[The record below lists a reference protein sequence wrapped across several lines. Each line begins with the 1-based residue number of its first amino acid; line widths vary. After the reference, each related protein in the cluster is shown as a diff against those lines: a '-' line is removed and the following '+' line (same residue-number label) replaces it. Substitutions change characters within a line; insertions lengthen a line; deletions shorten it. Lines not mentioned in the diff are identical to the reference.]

1 MSMSLKNPFVL
12 SLTTLACAALV
23 GCASPR
29 HPNGVPKWLDDASE
43 ANRLGYFM
51 GISLKDSPAPEGFD
65 PSKNT
70 LVSDLTFS
78 TAAHGLNAATGA
90 MDIGSFGVELGL
102 SLATNILNR
111 EEEEDSQ
118 ANVYFPAE
126 QFATHE
132 EAYKAALAA
141 MGEKL
146 ANALKANGYSI
157 YKTVE
162 LSTFGNRYLQ
172 LRVEKES
179 VGCRQTK
186 SILDGCAFNVKF
198 DPDDG
203 ADEPVEVPSYLG
215 FGFERGWDIPRIKF
229 PYHAK
234 SGINLE
240 KDIQP
245 ILQHMSKDLPPNTL
259 FYLAPMK
266 QDGHWTAPYI
276 SDGKNAYFFI
286 QPKKAN

>member
-1 MSMSLKNPFVL
+1 MFSRKFVL
-12 SLTTLACAALV
+12 TSCLAIATSMLA
-23 GCASPR
+23 GCASYK
-29 HPNGVPKWLDDASE
+29 NESGLPKWLDDASE

-70 LVSDLTFS
+70 LVSDVTFS
-78 TAAHGLNAATGA
+78 AAAHSLNAATGA

-102 SLATNILNR
+102 SLATNILKR
-111 EEEEDSQ
+111 EEEEYSQ

-157 YKTVE
+157 YKTME

-229 PYHAK
+229 PFHAK

-240 KDIQP
+240 KEIQP
-245 ILQHMSKDLPPNTL
+245 ILQHLSKDLPPNTL

-286 QPKKAN
+286 KPKKAN

>member
-1 MSMSLKNPFVL
+1 M
-12 SLTTLACAALV
+12 LA
-23 GCASPR
+23 GCASYK
-29 HPNGVPKWLDDASE
+29 NESGLPKWLDDASE

-78 TAAHGLNAATGA
+78 TLAHSNALPGI
-90 MDIGSFGVELGL
+90 DIGSFGVELGL

-146 ANALKANGYSI
+146 AKALKANGYSI

-162 LSTFGNRYLQ
+162 LSTFGNSYLQ

-215 FGFERGWDIPRIKF
+215 FGFARGWDIPRIKF

-240 KDIQP
+240 KEIQP
-245 ILQHMSKDLPPNTL
+245 ILQHLSKDLPPNTL

-276 SDGKNAYFFI
+276 SDGKNAYFFVK
-286 QPKKAN
+286 PKTRN

>member
-1 MSMSLKNPFVL
+1 MFSRKFVL
-12 SLTTLACAALV
+12 TNCLAIATSMLA
-23 GCASPR
+23 GCASYK
-29 HPNGVPKWLDDASE
+29 NESGLPKWLDDASE

-70 LVSDLTFS
+70 LVSDVTFS
-78 TAAHGLNAATGA
+78 AAAHGLNAATGA

-102 SLATNILNR
+102 SLATNILKR
-111 EEEEDSQ
+111 KEEEYSQ

-157 YKTVE
+157 YKTME

-229 PYHAK
+229 PFHAK

-240 KDIQP
+240 KEIQP
-245 ILQHMSKDLPPNTL
+245 ILQHLSKDLPPNTL

-286 QPKKAN
+286 KPKKAN

>member
-1 MSMSLKNPFVL
+1 MFSRKFVL
-12 SLTTLACAALV
+12 TSCLAIATSMLA
-23 GCASPR
+23 GCASYK
-29 HPNGVPKWLDDASE
+29 NESGLPKWLDDASE

-70 LVSDLTFS
+70 LVSDVTFS
-78 TAAHGLNAATGA
+78 AAAHGLNAATGA

-102 SLATNILNR
+102 SLATNLLKR
-111 EEEEDSQ
+111 EEEEYSQ

-157 YKTVE
+157 YKTME

-229 PYHAK
+229 PFHAK

-240 KDIQP
+240 KESQP
-245 ILQHMSKDLPPNTL
+245 ILQHLSKDLPPNTL

-276 SDGKNAYFFI
+276 SDGKNAYFLI
-286 QPKKAN
+286 KPKKAN

>member
-1 MSMSLKNPFVL
+1 MFSRKFVL
-12 SLTTLACAALV
+12 TSCLAIATSMLA
-23 GCASPR
+23 GCASYK
-29 HPNGVPKWLDDASE
+29 NESGLPKWLDDASE

-51 GISLKDSPAPEGFD
+51 GISLKDSPTPEGFD

-70 LVSDLTFS
+70 LVSDVTFS
-78 TAAHGLNAATGA
+78 AAAHGLNAATGA

-102 SLATNILNR
+102 SLATNILKR
-111 EEEEDSQ
+111 EEEEYSQ

-157 YKTVE
+157 YKTME

-229 PYHAK
+229 PFHAK

-240 KDIQP
+240 KEIQP
-245 ILQHMSKDLPPNTL
+245 ILQHLSKDLPPNTL

-286 QPKKAN
+286 KPKKAN

>member
-1 MSMSLKNPFVL
+1 MFSRKFVL
-12 SLTTLACAALV
+12 TSCLAIATSMLA
-23 GCASPR
+23 GCASSK
-29 HPNGVPKWLDDASE
+29 NESGLPKWLDDASE

-70 LVSDLTFS
+70 LVSDVTFS
-78 TAAHGLNAATGA
+78 AAAHGLNAATGA

-102 SLATNILNR
+102 SLATNILKR
-111 EEEEDSQ
+111 EEEEYSQ

-157 YKTVE
+157 YKTME

-229 PYHAK
+229 PFHAK

-240 KDIQP
+240 KEIQP
-245 ILQHMSKDLPPNTL
+245 ILQHLSKDLPPNTL

-286 QPKKAN
+286 KPKKAN

>member
-1 MSMSLKNPFVL
+1 MFSRKFVL
-12 SLTTLACAALV
+12 TSCLAIATSMLA
-23 GCASPR
+23 GCASYK
-29 HPNGVPKWLDDASE
+29 NESGLPKWLDDASE

-70 LVSDLTFS
+70 LVSDVTFS
-78 TAAHGLNAATGA
+78 ATAHGLNAATGA

-102 SLATNILNR
+102 SLATNILKR
-111 EEEEDSQ
+111 EEEEYSQ

-157 YKTVE
+157 YKTME

-229 PYHAK
+229 PFHAK

-240 KDIQP
+240 KEIQP
-245 ILQHMSKDLPPNTL
+245 ILQHLSKDLPPNTL

-286 QPKKAN
+286 KPKKAN

>member
-1 MSMSLKNPFVL
+1 MFSRKFVL
-12 SLTTLACAALV
+12 TSCLAIATSMLA
-23 GCASPR
+23 GCASYK
-29 HPNGVPKWLDDASE
+29 NESGLPKWLDDASE

-70 LVSDLTFS
+70 LVSDVTFS
-78 TAAHGLNAATGA
+78 AAAHGLNAATGA

-102 SLATNILNR
+102 SLATNILKR
-111 EEEEDSQ
+111 EEEEYSQ

-157 YKTVE
+157 YKTME

-215 FGFERGWDIPRIKF
+215 FGFEHGWDIPRIKF
-229 PYHAK
+229 PFHAK

-240 KDIQP
+240 KEIQP
-245 ILQHMSKDLPPNTL
+245 ILQHLSKDLPPNTL

-286 QPKKAN
+286 KPKKAN